1 MSLQSR
7 LLVTALTLGSVVG
20 LASVA
25 HATPYAFAS
34 NQITGLTVT
43 LAGGAP
49 LPVVGT
55 PTTSISD
62 SAQWAGSS
70 NSGFQNSGV
79 VGNALTISQAFSG
92 PGAAPPATYTPQGPT
107 FIGARAD
114 AAIGA
119 GSASTGGVSVMNVA
133 EANGNALGNSVGTN
147 NAAISFTIVGTGQAL
162 ALSFSDLIQLAA
174 STAALPGET
183 ANAAIQNNFSITAQG
198 ASTPLAT
205 FSPADINRQIAS
217 NGGNPL
223 NNTVGP
229 STFSESF
236 TSPTLLNGVTYN
248 VALTSTASET
258 VLPGRANTPEPAS
271 LAIMGAGLV
280 ALSLVRR
287 RRPL

>member
-7 LLVTALTLGSVVG
+7 LLVTVFVLGSAAG
-20 LASVA
+20 LATSA
-25 HATPYAFAS
+25 HATPYAYAS

-43 LAGGAP
+43 LAGGGA
-49 LPVVGT
+49 LPIVGT

-70 NSGFQNSGV
+70 SSAFQSSGV
-79 VGNALTISQAFSG
+79 VGNALTIPQAFSG

-107 FIGARAD
+107 FTGARAD

-162 ALSFSDLIQLAA
+162 ALSFSDLIQLTT
-174 STAALPGET
+174 STAALSGET

-217 NGGNPL
+217 AAGTPPDEQR
-223 NNTVGP
+223 GP
-229 STFSESF
+229 DHVQRD
-236 TSPTLLNGVTYN
+236 LH
-248 VALTSTASET
+248 
-258 VLPGRANTPEPAS
+258 
-271 LAIMGAGLV
+271 LAHAVEWRHL
-280 ALSLVRR
+280 
-287 RRPL
+287 